1 MNASPEFAANGGGP
15 CPSCGASLALDQ
27 RYCVECGHRLAA
39 PLTLPYAAAPPLAL
53 QAGSGLPM
61 PVRVV
66 SILAAAAL
74 GFGVVVGTAMS
85 TALDAAPVAHTMQ
98 VVQVPPSPPPA
109 PPESGSESSGP
120 PAELGPSA
128 PSFNSPYA
136 PGLLP
141 SSGSYRVPKPK
152 PPIINGVVAHVNTV
166 AGSYSVANG
175 GPLVAI
181 HSKKLPDLGAKVRTP
196 VRTLSNG
203 TYAEDG
209 KRKTR
214 GHSNVASFTGTVT
227 FRNDEQGKD
236 YYSVSSRGSSVLVRV
251 PPDVSG
257 SATPPPFGSGVA
269 VDVRLDPYTPPAPPS
284 TTDTTTTTTT
294 TPAPQPTPNACDA
307 DGEAVPATPP
317 IQPTLVLTQT
327 RVSVDQQSLTTA
339 DLEGIVQAVCPG
351 SRQLVISADDT
362 RESSQDIVLGVERG
376 IDLTKIAVG
385 RAIVGNATL
394 TPPQSLS
401 LASVASDQGI
411 KGADNPRL
419 AQTGIGP

>member
-1 MNASPEFAANGGGP
+1 MNATPRFAANGGGP

-39 PLTLPYAAAPPLAL
+39 PLSLPYAAAPPIAL
-53 QAGSGLPM
+53 RAGSGLPM

-85 TALDAAPVAHTMQ
+85 TALDQTPATHTMQ
-98 VVQVPPSPPPA
+98 VVQVPPSPPAA
-109 PPESGSESSGP
+109 PPESGPESSAP
-120 PAELGPSA
+120 PAEPGPGG
-128 PSFNSPYA
+128 PTFNSPYA

-141 SSGSYRVPKPK
+141 STGSYTVPKPK
-152 PPIINGVVAHVNTV
+152 PPTISGTVAHVNTI

-181 HSKKLPDLGAKVRTP
+181 HAKKLPVLGTKVRTP

-214 GHSNVASFTGTVT
+214 GHSNFASFTGTVT

-236 YYSVSSRGSSVLVRV
+236 YYAISSRGSSVLIRV
-251 PPDVSG
+251 PPDG
-257 SATPPPFGSGVA
+257 TGAATPPPFGSGVA
-269 VDVRLDPYTPPAPPS
+269 VDVRLDPYAPPVPS
-284 TTDTTTTTTT
+284 TTTDTTGTTTT

-307 DGEAVPATPP
+307 DGEAGSATPP
-317 IQPTLVLTQT
+317 IQPTLTLTQT
-327 RVSVDQQSLTTA
+327 KVSVDQQSLTTA

-351 SRQLVISADDT
+351 SRQVVISADDT
-362 RESSQDIVLGVERG
+362 RESSQDSVLSVERG
-376 IDLTKIAVG
+376 IDLTKIVVG
-385 RAIVGNATL
+385 RAIVGNVTL

-401 LASVASDQGI
+401 LGSVASDQGI

-419 AQTGIGP
+419 AQTGIAQ